1 MSNKS
6 IFKSHIQS
14 VHTYEPGKP
23 MKELERELGLKKI
36 VKLASNEN
44 PLGPSPKAV
53 QAMRKAVLESHLYP
67 ESSCHDLV
75 QKLSK
80 QLGVS
85 TREIIIGNGSNE
97 IIELLFRGFLNPGEE
112 VLCSETSFLVYPI
125 LTQVC
130 GGNYVTVPMRDY
142 RYDLAALANAITEKT
157 RIIFI
162 ANPNNPT
169 GTYVTAKEVG
179 AFLRKVPDHVLVCF
193 DEAYVDF
200 VEVKDFPD
208 TITFLKQKKKQIVI
222 LRTFSKSC
230 GLAGL
235 RIGYGVAPEEIAQYL
250 HKVRQPF
257 NVNAIAQAGA
267 LAALEDKA
275 FLSKTKKMVFQ
286 GRKYFYQC
294 FERLGLRYL
303 ASQANFVLVDVK
315 EDADKVFQDLLKYG
329 MIVRSM
335 KAYGLK
341 TWIRVTVG
349 THTQNVLFYCL
360 LKDYLKKIT
369 KTQETSFPNK

>member
-1 MSNKS
+1 MTKS

-14 VHTYEPGKP
+14 VHPYEPGKP

-44 PLGPSPKAV
+44 PLGSSPKAV
-53 QAMRKAVLESHLYP
+53 QAMRKAILESHLYP
-67 ESSCHDLV
+67 ESSCHYLV
-75 QKLSK
+75 EKLSK

-85 TREIIIGNGSNE
+85 RREIIIGNGSNE

-112 VLCSETSFLVYPI
+112 VLSSETTFLVYPI

-130 GGNYVTVPMRDY
+130 GGRYVTVPMKDY
-142 RYDLAALANAITEKT
+142 RYDLNALADAVTEKT
-157 RIIFI
+157 KIIFI

-169 GTYVTAKEVG
+169 GNYVTAKEVRS
-179 AFLRKVPDHVLVCF
+179 FLEKIPDHVIVCF

-200 VEVKDFPD
+200 VEAKDFPD
-208 TITFLKQKKKQIVI
+208 TLALLKQGKKQIVI
-222 LRTFSKSC
+222 LRTFSKSY

-235 RIGYGVAPEEIAQYL
+235 RIGYGVASEEITQYL

-257 NVNAIAQAGA
+257 NVNSIAQAGA
-267 LAALEDKA
+267 AAALSDKA
-275 FLSKTKKMVFQ
+275 FLAKTKKLVFQ
-286 GRKYFYQC
+286 GRKFLYQC
-294 FERLGLRYL
+294 FKKLGLRYL
-303 ASQANFVLVDVK
+303 PSEANFVLVDVGC
-315 EDADKVFQDLLKYG
+315 DANKIFQDLLRYG

-335 KAYGLK
+335 KAYGLA

-349 THTQNVLFYCL
+349 THPQNVFFNQL
-360 LKDYLKKIT
+360 LTRYLKKQ
-369 KTQETSFPNK
+369 KF